1 MPRHPDRNEGCAFL
15 TLAFAAALLFPLTA
29 LGQGAEKDLDTPY
42 VPTPEA
48 VLKRMLELAEVK
60 SGDTVVD
67 LGSGDGRLVIT
78 AALKHGAHGFGVE
91 LDPGLVARSNE
102 SARRAGVADRVKF
115 LQQDLF
121 QTDFRAADVLTL
133 YLLPDVNLA
142 LRPKILADLKPG
154 ARVVSHD
161 YGMREWRPD
170 AIETVQAP
178 DKTVGIRKESTVYLW
193 VVPAKLEG
201 SWELQIGKHTLRL
214 ELRQQYQM
222 LSGTIGAAGQG
233 SVPISEGRLRGEEL
247 RVTLPGGIVGEEP
260 IELIGQVVGD
270 ALRGSAR
277 RDGREIAGWSAQRR

>member
-1 MPRHPDRNEGCAFL
+1 MFRVSSEHRAIVMVLVASFC
-15 TLAFAAALLFPLTA
+15 AAA
-29 LGQGAEKDLDTPY
+29 GAEEGA
-42 VPTPEA
+42 PTPPFITTPDE
-48 VLKRMLELAEVK
+48 VVERMLRLANTT
-60 SGDTVVD
+60 SADTVID

-78 AALKHGAHGFGVE
+78 AALKYGAQGFGVE
-91 LDPGLVARSNE
+91 IDPRLVARSNE
-102 SARRAGVADRVKF
+102 SARRAGVSDRVKF

-178 DKTVGIRKESTVYLW
+178 DKTVGMRKESTVYLW

-201 SWELQIGKHTLRL
+201 SWELRIGKRTLPL
-214 ELRQQYQM
+214 EFRQQYQM
-222 LSGTIGAAGQG
+222 LSGTIGVAGEG
-233 SVPISEGRLRGEEL
+233 RAPISDAKLRGEEL
-247 RVTLPGGIVGEEP
+247 RMTLPGGIVGQAP
-260 IELIGQVVGD
+260 IELVGRVTGD
-270 ALRGSAR
+270 ALSGSAR
-277 RDGREIAGWSAQRR
+277 RDGRKIADWSAQRR